1 MPNGQNILEDAV
13 AKLSEYAGLP
23 VDIEDGE
30 IENIVYLIIGK
41 IRFIATVRPAIS
53 VGNKSSVFSILKN
66 LTDETKQPAIIVA
79 GYLPTE
85 IAQEYISNGV
95 NYLDIAGNCNIRYK
109 DLIIQIEG
117 KKREKIA
124 NVNQARAFQEAGI
137 KIIFQLLNNTQNLQ
151 LTYRQLA
158 QLADVSLGSVSN
170 VMEELIGLDFI
181 LVTSQKRVLKNIP
194 SLLERWTTA
203 YHDTLRPRLLLK
215 QMRFTKPEQYP
226 NWDTL
231 PMQDVEEVSL
241 WGGEPAA
248 SLLTNYLYP
257 EKFTVYTYSW
267 QGLMQ
272 DLQLIPDNNG
282 DIEVLKM
289 FWKEKDIYREKYIVP
304 PLLIYA
310 DLMGSRM
317 GRNIETA
324 KMILENELPHI
335 R

>member
-1 MPNGQNILEDAV
+1 MPNEQDILEDAV
-13 AKLSEYAGLP
+13 AKLDEFAGLSIE
-23 VDIEDGE
+23 IEDGD

-41 IRFIATVRPAIS
+41 IRFIATIRPAIS
-53 VGNKSSVFSILKN
+53 VGNKSSVFSILKS
-66 LTDETKQPAIIVA
+66 LADETKLPAIIIA
-79 GYLPTE
+79 GYIPTE
-85 IAQEYISNGV
+85 IAREYISNSV

-124 NVNQARAFQEAGI
+124 NANQARAFQEAGI
-137 KIIFQLLNNTQNLQ
+137 KIIFHLLSDTQNLQ

-170 VMEELIGLDFI
+170 VMEELIGLDFL

-194 SLLERWTTA
+194 ILLERWTTA

-215 QMRFTKPEQYP
+215 KMRFTKPEQYS

-231 PMQDVEEVSL
+231 PIQDVEDVSL

-257 EKFTVYTYSW
+257 ERFTIYTYSW

-272 DLQLIPDNNG
+272 DLQLMPDSNG
-282 DIEVLKM
+282 SIEVLKM
-289 FWKEKDIYREKYIVP
+289 FWKEKEMYRGKYIVP

-324 KMILENELPHI
+324 KMILENELSNI
-335 R
+335 K